1 MYDYA
6 ESNSN
11 SINENNR
18 YLNKESENPYQI
30 KNQKLSSSNSNSK
43 NAYKDPLFNISN
55 KYKNNYNQKNS
66 ELSKDTI
73 KDEKR
78 NYTIDTISNSYSK
91 SYIPTLNKYY
101 SKVIV
106 ENIRQPKDIF
116 YLLDKFI
123 SDNNYQKNYDIN
135 QESNKITF
143 IFYDEDEAFNFTK
156 LLNNHKHK
164 NSLYKEMKVN
174 LTLTPNE
181 NYSKNNYETIKKRG
195 ISTDTIQRLFQ
206 GLGGRRREKKV
217 VKKKLNVLI
226 NSPFYSPD
234 KNGKKAKLFN
244 YNENYKDYNK
254 YENSYSIRVLD
265 SDYQPLRPYNFRSV
279 EKNKWVSPTNFHI

>member
-30 KNQKLSSSNSNSK
+30 KNQKLSSSNINSK
-43 NAYKDPLFNISN
+43 NAYKDLLFNISN

-174 LTLTPNE
+174 LALTPNE

-254 YENSYSIRVLD
+254 YENSYPIRVLD

>member
-43 NAYKDPLFNISN
+43 NAYKDLLFNISN

-106 ENIRQPKDIF
+106 ENIRQPKEIM
-116 YLLDKFI
+116 I
-123 SDNNYQKNYDIN
+123 
-135 QESNKITF
+135 
-143 IFYDEDEAFNFTK
+143 
-156 LLNNHKHK
+156 
-164 NSLYKEMKVN
+164 
-174 LTLTPNE
+174 
-181 NYSKNNYETIKKRG
+181 
-195 ISTDTIQRLFQ
+195 
-206 GLGGRRREKKV
+206 
-217 VKKKLNVLI
+217 
-226 NSPFYSPD
+226 
-234 KNGKKAKLFN
+234 
-244 YNENYKDYNK
+244 
-254 YENSYSIRVLD
+254 
-265 SDYQPLRPYNFRSV
+265 
-279 EKNKWVSPTNFHI
+279 